1 MKSMS
6 TSLTCVSLMYY
17 GSLVYGIVGVT
28 VNLLWLACKVKP
40 LMSCLAEDYCLFAVD
55 CK

>member
-6 TSLTCVSLMYY
+6 TSLTCVSHVLR
-17 GSLVYGIVGVT
+17 LFVVYGIVGVT